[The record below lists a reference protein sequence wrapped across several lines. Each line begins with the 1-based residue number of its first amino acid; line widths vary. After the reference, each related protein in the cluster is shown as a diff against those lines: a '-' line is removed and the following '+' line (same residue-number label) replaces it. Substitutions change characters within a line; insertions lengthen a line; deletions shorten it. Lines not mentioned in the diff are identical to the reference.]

1 MKISAQLIDARS
13 DTHLWATTFD
23 RSLADVFA
31 VQSEVALNIV
41 NQLKVKLS
49 SAEEAAIKQKPTN
62 DLIAYDRFVR
72 ARSLIDST
80 GFSSQPEQGLLEAA
94 RLLEEAV
101 ARDPTFLRAYC
112 ELAWVHDT
120 IYIFGVD
127 HTPSRVA
134 MADRAIEKAV
144 AINPDAG
151 EVHLAK
157 ASHLYCAYLDYD
169 AARRELAIANS
180 LLPNEPRC
188 FELAGYMDRRTGE
201 WEAAAK
207 ALSKALELDPR
218 SIDLH
223 IQLSQTYEHMRRF
236 PEKAKV
242 LDQAIAIAP
251 DDISVRVARAFV
263 DLEWRADP
271 KPLRTAIEQALA
283 KDPTIAAEV
292 AQEWFYVAVCERDW
306 KAAAASDGCYQSR
319 RVSD

>member
-1 MKISAQLIDARS
+1 MWRTRNVREIAQQLGVAHVLEGTVQRVGDRVKISAQLIDARS

-120 IYIFGVD
+120 LYIFGVD

-134 MADRAIEKAV
+134 MADRAIERAV
-144 AINPDAG
+144 AINPNAG
-151 EVHLAK
+151 EVHLGQGI
-157 ASHLYCAYLDYD
+157 SP
-169 AARRELAIANS
+169 
-180 LLPNEPRC
+180 LLR
-188 FELAGYMDRRTGE
+188 
-201 WEAAAK
+201 
-207 ALSKALELDPR
+207 LSRL
-218 SIDLH
+218 
-223 IQLSQTYEHMRRF
+223 
-236 PEKAKV
+236 
-242 LDQAIAIAP
+242 
-251 DDISVRVARAFV
+251 
-263 DLEWRADP
+263 
-271 KPLRTAIEQALA
+271 
-283 KDPTIAAEV
+283 
-292 AQEWFYVAVCERDW
+292 
-306 KAAAASDGCYQSR
+306 
-319 RVSD
+319 

>member
-1 MKISAQLIDARS
+1 LIDGRS
-13 DTHLWATTFD
+13 DTHIWATTFD
-23 RSLADVFA
+23 RSLTDVFA
-31 VQSEVALNIV
+31 VQSEIALNIV
-41 NQLKVKLS
+41 SQLKAKLS

-101 ARDPTFLRAYC
+101 ARDPTFVRAYC

-120 IYIFGVD
+120 FYIFGVD

-144 AINPDAG
+144 AINPNAG

-169 AARRELAIANS
+169 AARRELAIAS
-180 LLPNEPRC
+180 RLLPNEPRC

-236 PEKAKV
+236 
-242 LDQAIAIAP
+242 
-251 DDISVRVARAFV
+251 S
-263 DLEWRADP
+263 
-271 KPLRTAIEQALA
+271 
-283 KDPTIAAEV
+283 
-292 AQEWFYVAVCERDW
+292 
-306 KAAAASDGCYQSR
+306 
-319 RVSD
+319 